1 MSTICTLDNVFIL
14 TKFLLRW
21 LLTTYF
27 NIRWSQFDLGFL
39 DQILEPWSM
48 DSIFLVHWKQRVDIN
63 LAPLKSWKL
72 KFWFKGSRTAS
83 KDLKF
88 LEQFN
93 NRSKVQ
99 WYLLCP
105 FYGAR
110 LDFRERV
117 FFNFQFFGLKV
128 FEPLQRP
135 SMEDTWAHI
144 HLKY

>member
-1 MSTICTLDNVFIL
+1 MSFWPGISRSN
-14 TKFLLRW
+14 
-21 LLTTYF
+21 
-27 NIRWSQFDLGFL
+27 LGT
-39 DQILEPWSM
+39 M
-48 DSIFLVHWKQRVDIN
+48 VTGFLVHLKQRVDIN
-63 LAPLKSWKL
+63 LAPLKSLKL
-72 KFWFKGSRTAS
+72 KFWFQGARTAS
-83 KDLKF
+83 KDFKF

-93 NRSKVQ
+93 NRSNVQ

-110 LDFRERV
+110 SLDFRERV
-117 FFNFQFFGLKV
+117 FFSIFGLKV

>member
-1 MSTICTLDNVFIL
+1 MISFWPGISRSNLGTMVHD
-14 TKFLLRW
+14 FLA
-21 LLTTYF
+21 
-27 NIRWSQFDLGFL
+27 
-39 DQILEPWSM
+39 
-48 DSIFLVHWKQRVDIN
+48 HWKQRVDIN
-63 LAPLKSWKL
+63 LAPLKSLKL

-83 KDLKF
+83 KDFKF

-93 NRSKVQ
+93 NRSNVQ

-128 FEPLQRP
+128 WALTTSKYGRYLSTHSFEILITKQKR
-135 SMEDTWAHI
+135 SSTRFSIIYTYHKRDMNGE
-144 HLKY
+144 KGVN